1 MVSQEIKEEKMET
14 ITHAHVQELANKL
27 PKTKLSLA
35 FHFLQ
40 NLVDNDQDTM
50 PQKDFASLSID
61 ERRRILEQQ
70 AKQMKSHYEQ
80 TRSERTEWQAGD
92 FD

>member
-1 MVSQEIKEEKMET
+1 MLIIPHGSIAEMVSQEIKEEKMET

-40 NLVDNDQDTM
+40 NLVDNDQRHGVSKGFCE
-50 PQKDFASLSID
+50 PF
-61 ERRRILEQQ
+61 
-70 AKQMKSHYEQ
+70 H
-80 TRSERTEWQAGD
+80 
-92 FD
+92 

>member
-1 MVSQEIKEEKMET
+1 MET

-27 PKTKLSLA
+27 SETKLSLS

-50 PQKDFASLSID
+50 PQENFASLSID
-61 ERRRILEQQ
+61 ECRRILAQQ
-70 AKQMKSHYEQ
+70 AKQMKSH
-80 TRSERTEWQAGD
+80 
-92 FD
+92 

>member
-1 MVSQEIKEEKMET
+1 MKT

-40 NLVDNDQDTM
+40 TLVDKDEETM
-50 PQKDFASLSID
+50 SQKDFASLSID
-61 ERRRILEQQ
+61 ERRRILAQQ

-80 TRSERTEWQAGD
+80 TRAERTEWQAGD

>member
-1 MVSQEIKEEKMET
+1 MKT

-40 NLVDNDQDTM
+40 TLVDKDEETM
-50 PQKDFASLSID
+50 SQKDFASLSID
-61 ERRRILEQQ
+61 ERRRILAQQ

-80 TRSERTEWQAGD
+80 TRANRTEWQAGD

>member
-1 MVSQEIKEEKMET
+1 MET

-27 PKTKLSLA
+27 PETKLSLA

-40 NLVDNDQDTM
+40 NLVDKDEETM
-50 PQKDFASLSID
+50 SQKDFASLSID
-61 ERRRILEQQ
+61 ERRRILAQQ

-80 TRSERTEWQAGD
+80 TRTERTEWQAGD

>member
-1 MVSQEIKEEKMET
+1 MET

-27 PKTKLSLA
+27 PETKLSPA

-40 NLVDNDQDTM
+40 NLVDNDPDTM
-50 PQKDFASLSID
+50 PQENFASLSID
-61 ERRRILEQQ
+61 ERRRILAQQ

-80 TRSERTEWQAGD
+80 TRTERTEWQAGD
-92 FD
+92 FGH

>member
-1 MVSQEIKEEKMET
+1 MET
-14 ITHAHVQELANKL
+14 ITHAQVQELANKL
-27 PKTKLSLA
+27 PETKLPLA

-40 NLVDNDQDTM
+40 NLVDNDQDTL
-50 PQKDFASLSID
+50 PQENFASLSID
-61 ERRRILEQQ
+61 ERRKILEQQ

-80 TRSERTEWQAGD
+80 TRAERTEWQAGD